1 MTCIAGVVDGREVL
15 IGGDS
20 AGVGVGFGL
29 RVRND
34 RKVFA
39 NGAFVFGFTTSFR
52 MGQLIAFGFEPPK
65 PPDDEGDLMRF
76 MVVDFIN
83 AIRTRLKEG
92 GFVKISDQVESGGA
106 FLVGVH
112 GRLFHVQ
119 ADFQV
124 GEAAHGFDACGSGD
138 MLALGSLHS
147 TVGRPAQERVLA
159 ALQAAEAFNAGVRGP
174 FFFERSPAKPQPQS
188 QPAPL
193 RRRRSGRA

>member
-1 MTCIAGVVDGREVL
+1 MTCIAGVVDGNEVL

-20 AGVGVGFGL
+20 AGVRSDYGL

-34 RKVFA
+34 RKVFT
-39 NGAFVFGFTTSFR
+39 NSAFVFGFTTSFR
-52 MGQLIAFGFEPPK
+52 IGQLLAFGFDPPR
-65 PPDDEGDLMRF
+65 PPDDANDLMRF

-92 GFVKISDQVESGGA
+92 GVVKVSDQVESGGD

-112 GRLFHVQ
+112 GRLFHVYT
-119 ADFQV
+119 DFQV

-147 TVGRPAQERVLA
+147 TIGRPAQERVLA

-174 FFFERSPAKPQPQS
+174 FVFERSPAKPQPQRLPTRRS
-188 QPAPL
+188 
-193 RRRRSGRA
+193 RRRSGRA